1 MKGLI
6 LSSFYASKK
15 SLITYLIIGIVLSI
29 VFAFFSPM
37 MCCFMLMVM
46 LLSPVSDNLKR
57 EKDSKWMYYVSTLPT
72 HRHTLP
78 FMVYSFYLV

>member
-6 LSSFYASKK
+6 LSSFMLLKTSHNLFNYWYRIK
-15 SLITYLIIGIVLSI
+15 YCVC
-29 VFAFFSPM
+29 VFSPM

-57 EKDSKWMYYVSTLPT
+57 EKILNGCTMY
-72 HRHTLP
+72 LP
-78 FMVYSFYLV
+78 FLHIDILM